1 MRDLIIP
8 VYNLMFSFTQLQEF
22 TRCRIIMTH
31 QPDKNYIMVN
41 VRLVAKSFL
50 LKDLDLENI
59 GAP

>member
-1 MRDLIIP
+1 
-8 VYNLMFSFTQLQEF
+8 MFSFTQLQEF
-22 TRCRIIMTH
+22 TRCSIIMTH
-31 QPDKNYIMVN
+31 QSDKIYMRVN